1 MFTDELRCNV
11 WNDIRQRD
19 IRAFSKQLTPAV
31 VAKAAVRA
39 GVKLGKGPLHLAN
52 LAWLGISLAIHSTQS
67 FASILTMTLK
77 LLEDQEQ
84 SAAELHKLKKQGKRR
99 LPKERSKH
107 DPRRSD
113 PTVVSDAAFAKA
125 RQRMPMNFWVELII
139 LLGEEFERQHGAM
152 HYFRGFRV
160 LAMDGTRIDLP
171 ECKALSAHFG
181 TAKNAFGRQ
190 HPQARMVML
199 QFPFTRLPWRYEL
212 APLSYGE
219 NTLAMR
225 LAAHL
230 RPRDLVLL
238 DAGFW
243 SYGLLWAIQNRGA
256 FFALRLKSGINFVT
270 SKRLGGSERLAR
282 WTPKDSRG
290 NWRKMGLPKSID
302 LRVIEYR
309 VPGFRRQAIVT
320 NVLSQREISA
330 NDWTRLT
337 TSCQDAQRKLMP
349 PGLFHRRWEIETSYY
364 EMKVVQGME
373 GQLRSHVPESVA
385 YEIAGHVVLYLLVR
399 WLMVEA
405 AVKHGLDPL
414 RLSFLDAF
422 RELQLM
428 RSALLTASPR
438 WASTVL
444 LPRLLER
451 IAEHQVPERP
461 GRHYPRRK
469 KSKADK
475 TKKKPHTKRT
485 KFRTRKHPAKGKAH
499 NAKSKS
505 RNKFRKQG

>member
-1 MFTDELRCNV
+1 MFTDEHRCNV
-11 WNDIRQRD
+11 WNEIRQRD
-19 IRAFSKQLTPAV
+19 IRAFCKQLTPAV
-31 VAKAAVRA
+31 LGKAALRA
-39 GVKLGKGPLHLAN
+39 GVKLGKSPLNLAN
-52 LAWLGISLAIHSTQS
+52 LVWLGIVAAIHGTQS
-67 FASILTMTLK
+67 FACILTMTLR
-77 LLEDQEQ
+77 LLEDQQQ
-84 SAAELHKLKKQGKRR
+84 SATELGKLRKQGKKR
-99 LPKERSKH
+99 LPGKRSKH

-113 PTVVSDAAFAKA
+113 PTVISEAAFAKA
-125 RQRMPMNFWVELII
+125 RQRMPMNLWIELII
-139 LLGEEFERQHGAM
+139 LLGEEFERQHGPM
-152 HYFRGFRV
+152 HSFRGFRV

-171 ECKALSAHFG
+171 ECEALGAHFG

-190 HPQARMVML
+190 QPQARMVML

-212 APLSYGE
+212 APVSCGE
-219 NTLAMR
+219 STLAMR

-243 SYGLLWAIQNRGA
+243 SYGLLWTIKNQGA
-256 FFALRLKSGINFVT
+256 FCALRLKSDIKLVT
-270 SKRLGGSERLAR
+270 LERMGDSERLVR

-290 NWRKMGLPKSID
+290 NWRKAGLPKWID

-320 NVLSQREISA
+320 NVLSQKAISRE
-330 NDWTRLT
+330 DWTRLT
-337 TSCQDAQRKLMP
+337 TSCQDAHRKLM

-373 GQLRSHVPESVA
+373 GQLRSNVPESVA

-405 AVKHGLDPL
+405 AVKHDLDPL

-428 RSALLTASPR
+428 RPSLLTASPH
-438 WASTVL
+438 WASVVL
-444 LPRLLER
+444 LPRLLDR
-451 IAEHQVPERP
+451 VAEHRVLERP

-469 KSKADK
+469 KSKPDT
-475 TKKKPHTKRT
+475 TKKNPRT
-485 KFRTRKHPAKGKAH
+485 KPTKSQPQTQPAKRNAH
-499 NAKSKS
+499 NAKSKP
-505 RNKFRKQG
+505 RKEFAKQG